1 MKGFAAY
8 VMGCIDDVEQEI
20 ALDLS
25 PANISRD
32 EQIEKELFNLLPEK
46 ATKDTKEA
54 IRELLELL

>member
-32 EQIEKELFNLLPEK
+32 EQIEKGLFNLLPEK
-46 ATKDTKEA
+46 ACKSSG
-54 IRELLELL
+54 